1 MLLEASGRYN
11 NYSVQFVSCAYSYD
25 EALTL
30 YDTALEENQNNAE
43 FLKRKIAICKAKGQ
57 TTDAIKQLTTY
68 LET

>member
-1 MLLEASGRYN
+1 LYTNSDL
-11 NYSVQFVSCAYSYD
+11 CSYD